1 MKRQTRILNRVG
13 QGAASLALVMSTSAL
28 FATQMPEPYETDSRI
43 KKVYFQENNVVPLQ
57 GRAFTVTQ
65 LVFSPD
71 EEVLSVES
79 GDNNCWHA
87 TYHENTPNMLFL
99 KPTNLGSNTNIS
111 VITNKHTYYFHATSN
126 ERLNDNT
133 PVTYAIK
140 FSYPEPKPMRK
151 ESKAPTTLSKAAY
164 TKQRAKG
171 KTAPLNKSQ
180 VGKVKPKP
188 KNNWNYSFNGN
199 KDIMPLHVYDDGV
212 FTYLELRPNQPVPA
226 VFAVDDKSGRESV
239 VNTRRRGK
247 YIVVQQTAPQFTL
260 RNGPA
265 KVTSI
270 FNNNEIHKIKR
281 GLRWT
286 S

>member
-1 MKRQTRILNRVG
+1 MNKYELTLTRL
-13 QGAASLALVMSTSAL
+13 TKSAL
-28 FATQMPEPYETDSRI
+28 SLLLVTSSATALATQMPIPYETDARI
-43 KKVYFQENNVVPLQ
+43 KKVRFQENNVVPLQ

-126 ERLNDNT
+126 EALNDNT

-140 FSYPEPKPMRK
+140 FSYPEPKVLK
-151 ESKAPTTLSKAAY
+151 TVSHPTINGAKPKTIAKSHDLKKSEIG
-164 TKQRAKG
+164 KG
-171 KTAPLNKSQ
+171 KIKTPI
-180 VGKVKPKP
+180 KVKAKA

-199 KDIMPLHVYDDGV
+199 KEIMPLHVYDDGV
-212 FTYLELRPNQPVPA
+212 FTYLELKPNQPVPA

-247 YIVVQQTAPQFTL
+247 YIVIQQTAPQFTL

-270 FNNNEIHKIKR
+270 FNNNEIYKIKR
-281 GLRWT
+281 GLR
-286 S
+286 